1 MSFEGAIKLDDEPVE
16 LKATRIGEVGQ
27 KEEDLK
33 RTAAELLDMVNS
45 PFADL
50 LNENDK
56 IIKQIWEDLLKDP
69 EVMDAARTGNPYDVM
84 INICKKKFDE
94 TIVDQID
101 KYLNFREVLDKE
113 KGFAVSLHIYVTA
126 FSITDLKM
134 AGY

>member
-27 KEEDLK
+27 KEEDL
-33 RTAAELLDMVNS
+33 
-45 PFADL
+45 
-50 LNENDK
+50 
-56 IIKQIWEDLLKDP
+56 LKGP
-69 EVMDAARTGNPYDVM
+69 EVMDAAREGNPYDVM